1 MATEKVLITKEGLE
15 ELQKELKRL
24 KEVDRVQIVE
34 EVKEARLQGDLSENA
49 DYDAAKNRQAQ
60 IENRIF
66 EIENAIN
73 NAQIIED
80 LNAGLKGKKT
90 VVVGATV
97 TFKEV
102 GARGSEETYKIVGST
117 ETNPSEGKISNESP
131 IAVALLDHREGDEV
145 TVNVKKPYKIKII
158 KISI

>member
-1 MATEKVLITKEGLE
+1 MVTEKVLITKEGLE
-15 ELQKELKRL
+15 ELHQELKNL

-34 EVKEARLQGDLSENA
+34 EVKEARAQGDLSENA

-60 IENRIF
+60 IEARIAD
-66 EIENAIN
+66 IENMIN

-80 LNAGLKGKKT
+80 MNAGLKGKKT

-102 GARGSEETYKIVGST
+102 GRNSEETFKIVGST
-117 ETNPSEGKISNESP
+117 ETNPSEGKISNESRLA
-131 IAVALLDHREGDEV
+131 IALLDHREGDEV
-145 TVNVKKPYKIKII
+145 TVNVKKPYKIKIT

>member
-1 MATEKVLITKEGLE
+1 MASEKVLITKEGLE
-15 ELQKELKRL
+15 ELHQELKIL

-34 EVKEARLQGDLSENA
+34 EVKEARAQGDLSENA

-60 IENRIF
+60 IEKRISD
-66 EIENAIN
+66 IENMIN

-80 LNAGLKGKKT
+80 MNAGLKGKKS

-97 TFKEV
+97 TFKET
-102 GARGSEETYKIVGST
+102 GHSSEETFKIVGST

-131 IAVALLDHREGDEV
+131 LAIALMDHREGDEV

-158 KISI
+158 KITI

>member
-1 MATEKVLITKEGLE
+1 MASEKILVTKEGLE
-15 ELQKELKRL
+15 ELQRELKKL

-60 IENRIF
+60 IEKRIF
-66 EIENAIN
+66 DIENTIN

-97 TFKEV
+97 TFKET
-102 GARGSEETYKIVGST
+102 GARGVEETFKIVGST

-131 IAVALLDHREGDEV
+131 LALAMLDHREGDEV
-145 TVNVKKPYKIKII
+145 TVNVKKPYKVKIL
-158 KISI
+158 KITI